1 MPFIDL
7 ARSPLAPGVS
17 PVRTHYRDAGVGP
30 PIVFLHSGWGYEIYP
45 FDRQSAAFG
54 TQHRI
59 VIPDR
64 SGYGKSTPIES
75 LPPDFHQRAADE
87 TLALIDALE
96 LERPI
101 VWGHSDGAIIALL
114 LALGTPR
121 AVAGVIAEATHFYK
135 RKPRSRA
142 FFESMRHA
150 PRTLNDTVSAV
161 LARDHG
167 DRWPDVIERHSLAWQ
182 RIAEEAASDTDD
194 FYGGRLGEIAA
205 PALILHGARDPRTE
219 PGEIDALRG
228 ALDAVRGVRLQADH
242 TDGPA
247 EAGRHVRNIVIL
259 PAGGHSPHSEA
270 ATVDDVQQIAL
281 AFIDGVQR

>member
-1 MPFIDL
+1 
-7 ARSPLAPGVS
+7 
-17 PVRTHYRDAGVGP
+17 
-30 PIVFLHSGWGYEIYP
+30 VFLHSGWGHEIYP
-45 FDRQSAAFG
+45 FDRLSAAFE
-54 TQHRI
+54 THYRI

-114 LALGTPR
+114 LGLGTPH

-142 FFESMRHA
+142 FFDSMRHD
-150 PRTLNDTVSAV
+150 PRTLNDAVSAI

-167 DRWPDVIERHSLAWQ
+167 DRWPEVIERHSRAWQ
-182 RIAEEAASDTDD
+182 RIAEEAASDADD
-194 FYGGRLGEIAA
+194 FYSGRLSEIAV
-205 PALILHGARDPRTE
+205 PALVLHGARDPRTE
-219 PGEIDALRG
+219 PGEIEALGR
-228 ALDAVRGVRLQADH
+228 AVP
-242 TDGPA
+242 T
-247 EAGRHVRNIVIL
+247 VIL
-259 PAGGHSPHSEA
+259 PDGGHSPHSEA
-270 ATVDDVQQIAL
+270 ATVEDVRRIVLGFIAS
-281 AFIDGVQR
+281 DSRS